1 MLGTEVSGVAGFDFL
16 SKYKLTIDYY
26 KAEIHLTK

>member
-1 MLGTEVSGVAGFDFL
+1 MLEPSIRRRDSIS